1 MLKFALFLLI
11 LCINFSKTFIPG
23 FRYCPRYNCTL
34 LPTST
39 TTTTTTTAVTTTAG
53 KCTYNI
59 NYNSDTI
66 KVFMYTILFV

>member
-1 MLKFALFLLI
+1 
-11 LCINFSKTFIPG
+11 
-23 FRYCPRYNCTL
+23 L